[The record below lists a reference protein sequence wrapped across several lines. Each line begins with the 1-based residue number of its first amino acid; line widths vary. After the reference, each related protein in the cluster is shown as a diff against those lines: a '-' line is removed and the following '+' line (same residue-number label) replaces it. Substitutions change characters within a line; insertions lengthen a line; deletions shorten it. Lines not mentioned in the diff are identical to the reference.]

1 MAGQGVEGCWGP
13 GGPCSPA
20 VGPDSPLFF
29 SGAPGALAPALSL
42 VSTLPMSSSGL
53 LRFRFWPVERVYWS
67 SGSQKLEQLSVLPS
81 PSVPLL
87 LICFSLASS
96 VTAPLP
102 PLSGLALFLIVFFSL
117 VFSVFAIVIGIIL
130 YNKWQDQS
138 RKRFY

>member
-1 MAGQGVEGCWGP
+1 MACGEGILQLRLPETGT
-13 GGPCSPA
+13 A
-20 VGPDSPLFF
+20 RQPL
-29 SGAPGALAPALSL
+29 
-42 VSTLPMSSSGL
+42 
-53 LRFRFWPVERVYWS
+53 
-67 SGSQKLEQLSVLPS
+67 LPS
-81 PSVPLL
+81 PSGPLL
-87 LICFSLASS
+87 LTCFSLASS

>member
-1 MAGQGVEGCWGP
+1 MWKGCT
-13 GGPCSPA
+13 
-20 VGPDSPLFF
+20 
-29 SGAPGALAPALSL
+29 GAPAPRNWKSSRL
-42 VSTLPMSSSGL
+42 VLPSSSG
-53 LRFRFWPVERVYWS
+53 
-67 SGSQKLEQLSVLPS
+67 
-81 PSVPLL
+81 PLL
-87 LICFSLASS
+87 LTSFSLASS